1 MHSPYMWGYFHLTT
15 FLTTSSRLP
24 HDLRKNLTT
33 FQASREVVVRGIY
46 PPYTRLYAMFGA
58 LFPYMGGKNRHLTTS
73 RLLEEGVWFK
83 EKNMV
88 NAMDFHCEYVEK
100 LGTGDKNDG

>member
-1 MHSPYMWGYFHLTT
+1 
-15 FLTTSSRLP
+15 
-24 HDLRKNLTT
+24 
-33 FQASREVVVRGIY
+33 
-46 PPYTRLYAMFGA
+46 MFGA

>member
-1 MHSPYMWGYFHLTT
+1 M
-15 FLTTSSRLP
+15 
-24 HDLRKNLTT
+24 
-33 FQASREVVVRGIY
+33 V
-46 PPYTRLYAMFGA
+46 A
-58 LFPYMGGKNRHLTTS
+58 LFPYMGDKNRHLTTS

-88 NAMDFHCEYVEK
+88 SAVDFHCEHVEK